1 MSSAAPPRT
10 KLWTIFSSASWRASA
25 AYLVFATFA
34 TIRSRRLKKKSP
46 SAASVRSEE
55 HTSELQSHLNLVCR
69 LLLEKKNSKA
79 YRLAGLRVG
88 FMVAHEPV
96 AEAVRQTMLPFTVNS
111 VAQPAA
117 VAPLAAASQPL
128 ARADDAV

>member
-69 LLLEKKNSKA
+69 LLLEKKNTKA
-79 YRLAGLRVG
+79 YMDYLGDFLVG
-88 FMVAHEPV
+88 FITAQFPSLVSGTDYNFFTFPTITPAHAGACNRGAHIVVEF
-96 AEAVRQTMLPFTVNS
+96 E
-111 VAQPAA
+111 
-117 VAPLAAASQPL
+117 
-128 ARADDAV
+128 D